1 MRFLTRFL
9 PLEWLVPSGLR
20 SLDCQTVG
28 SGLYVRGRPG
38 EEPLRLEATAKAIF
52 LAFDGSRSVARIAAD
67 LADDTARSV
76 IALQREALHLM
87 AELTARGWASWRVI
101 RQTTRG

>member
-9 PLEWLVPSGLR
+9 PLAWLVPSELR
-20 SLDCQTVG
+20 SLDCQPVG

-38 EEPLRLEATAKAIF
+38 EEPLRLEATAKALF
-52 LAFDGSRSVARIAAD
+52 LAFDGTRSVARIAAD
-67 LADDTARSV
+67 LADDTARSAL
-76 IALQREALHLM
+76 ALQREALHLM